1 MTNWQILQFPA
12 KIFIPLVVAIENL
25 IFSVSSPLDR
35 LYKIHAILHN
45 IAPKFDYLLDEDE
58 GFVLNLNILQLSGSK
73 KSVF

>member
-45 IAPKFDYLLDEDE
+45 IGNGNRDHAT
-58 GFVLNLNILQLSGSK
+58 SSK
-73 KSVF
+73 RGRSERFTT